1 MEKVLG
7 IGGTF
12 LRARDREGLARWY
25 AEHLG
30 LAIDES
36 WWGASLPLTTP
47 DDPDGACVVFG
58 VFPTDTEYFGDR
70 ANTFMLNFRVRDLD
84 AMLAQLRAAGCD
96 VAEQGEESDFGK
108 FGWVTDP
115 EGHRVELW
123 EPPGSPSPQTS

>member
-12 LRARDREGLARWY
+12 LRARDREALARWY

-30 LAIDES
+30 VAIDES
-36 WWGASLPLTTP
+36 WWGAALPLSSP
-47 DDPDGACVVFG
+47 DDHAGACVVFS
-58 VFPTDTEYFGDR
+58 VFPHETGYFGDR
-70 ANTFMLNFRVRDLD
+70 ANAYMLNFRVRDLH
-84 AMLAQLRAAGCD
+84 AMLAQLRDAQCD
-96 VAEQGEESDFGK
+96 VDDRVEESEFGK

-123 EPPGSPSPQTS
+123 EPPDSPPPITS